1 MGREEVTATTSGT
14 SRGGSPGSA
23 EKMRGPRSLCI
34 RTRIREWPDLQP
46 RPPPRR
52 VRDIEEVTTI
62 SNSEEVKHFRRK
74 CERRKKVVSRKKI
87 YGRKNYKEG

>member
-52 VRDIEEVTTI
+52 VRDIEELQLSRNVKKLSTLGE
-62 SNSEEVKHFRRK
+62 SVKEE
-74 CERRKKVVSRKKI
+74 KK
-87 YGRKNYKEG
+87 